1 MIKAP
6 MNNITLSTELSE
18 IFCYSIKTITDDL
31 NHTFHTMMSDNLTT
45 NITCNYVLCSNHLEE
60 FSSVF
65 NTLLKPSHNNSCT
78 TISAFVIENENIF
91 QKIESIFLYDGWSN
105 NSDINKFNIA
115 THDTSK
121 AKCTY
126 NNKFYIIK
134 CYDHFYYIYNTES
147 NECLL
152 VVKNEKKAFTMIN
165 ILLLSPYLSYGDLYA
180 IHGGLVSNGSDNI
193 LLTNSSL
200 GGKTTFALLFL
211 ENGWK
216 IVTEETT
223 YITKHGQIL
232 NYNIRNYFNIRVGTY
247 LEFKDFFMKA
257 GITNDFFLSMLH
269 MNKNELFELG
279 KKEQMLIYFDV
290 LSKNKVNLS
299 NDNITHTLRVSLDKN
314 KSGIT
319 IEGSNH
325 EEIVDGFLEISFA
338 PTVTLFKGLL
348 KINSV
353 VKEKSKD
360 GLMQIFRTIKS
371 YSVISGFDYRKNFD
385 FLIQEIKL
393 KTLLCF
399 KQKQIKKSR

>member
-1 MIKAP
+1 MIKVS

-18 IFCYSIKTITDDL
+18 IFSYSIKTIVDDL
-31 NHTFHTMMSDNLTT
+31 NHTFHVMMSDNLTT
-45 NITCNYVLCSNHLEE
+45 NITCNYVPYSDHLTE
-60 FSSVF
+60 FSTVF
-65 NTLLKPSHNNSCT
+65 NTLLKPSHNNSRI
-78 TISAFVIENENIF
+78 TISAFVLENENIF
-91 QKIESIFLYDGWSN
+91 QKIESVFLYDGWLN
-105 NSDINKFNIA
+105 NSDINKFNLA

-126 NNKFYIIK
+126 ENKFYIIK

-165 ILLLSPYLSYGDLYA
+165 ILLLSPYLSYGDIYA

-247 LEFKDFFMKA
+247 LEFKDFFVKA
-257 GITNDFFLSMLH
+257 GITNDLFLSMSH
-269 MNKNELFELG
+269 MSKNELFELG

-290 LSKNKVNLS
+290 LSKNKVNLL
-299 NDNITHTLRVSLDKN
+299 NDNINHTLRVSLDKN
-314 KSGIT
+314 KSGIK
-319 IEGSNH
+319 IESSSY

-338 PTVTLFKGLL
+338 PTVDLFRGLL
-348 KINSV
+348 RINNVS
-353 VKEKSKD
+353 KEKIKY
-360 GLMQIFRTIKS
+360 GLMYIFRNVKS
-371 YSVISGFDYRKNFD
+371 YSVISGFDYRQNFD
-385 FLIQEIKL
+385 SLIQEIKL
-393 KTLLCF
+393 TTSFCF
-399 KQKQIKKSR
+399 KHGQSKK